1 MHDFVVNTLGVGAL
15 AALLGIPADS
25 VWVTVI
31 ACIVPLIY
39 IIVFALAAVYA
50 ERKVSAWIQ
59 NRVGPVETGP
69 LGLLQTSADILKLML
84 KEDIVPTA
92 ADKILFVVAPVIV
105 FVGSYAAMAAFPW
118 SEGYVGADLNVGIFY
133 ILAISSLVVVGL
145 LMAGWGSNNK
155 WSLYGAVRS
164 TAQIVSYEIPAG
176 LAVMTAVI
184 FAGTLNM
191 NGIIMAQAGIPI
203 GAAFHSPFLFVAFI
217 IYYIASLAEVNRT
230 PFDLPEA
237 ESELVAGYHTEYT
250 GMKFAIFFLSEYAN
264 MFIVSGIAVALFLG
278 GWLTPWGTVPT
289 EFIGIPG
296 YAWGALIMMVK
307 ALFFVFVQMWIRW
320 TLPRFRVDQMMYLCW
335 KVLMPI
341 AFVCLIGQAAIETF
355 L

>member
-15 AALLGIPADS
+15 AAFFGIPADS

-191 NGIIMAQAGIPI
+191 NGIIMSQEGAII
-203 GAAFHSPFLFVAFI
+203 GAAFKSPFLFVAFI

-296 YAWGALIMMVK
+296 YAWGALIMMLK